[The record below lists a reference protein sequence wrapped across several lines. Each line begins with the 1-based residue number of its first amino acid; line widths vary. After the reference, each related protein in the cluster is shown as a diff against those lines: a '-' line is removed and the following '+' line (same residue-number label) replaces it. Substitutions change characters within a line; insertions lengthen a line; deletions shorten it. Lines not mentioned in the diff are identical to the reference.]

1 MYFYG
6 RRMAALTQG
15 VAGVEGGV
23 TRQESFEKADKESVE
38 QVERA

>member
-6 RRMAALTQG
+6 RRMAALSEG
-15 VAGVEGGV
+15 LAGVEGGV
-23 TRQESFEKADKESVE
+23 TRQESFEKEKEFVE